1 MKKAILIL
9 LTVLLAVSCSQVVYD
24 NLPPVEIGGKYS
36 TTLTATQDGTSAAL
50 KLRFNAVPY
59 IAQYGYDINSSDIE
73 EIPDSEI
80 KVIGGANYEFTIP
93 SEDIGNQYN
102 GEIYLYGKVPS
113 DVGTEEW
120 VNIGYTEYSIA
131 IEGTAPVV
139 NLYARNETDAVL
151 YLDSPPAGMMYK
163 VDVKEDSNGDPIE
176 ELSVSDLLP
185 DINDGKMMLHISN
198 LEKDKSYIFDV
209 YQKKAEEENEYPTIF
224 SSVEVGPFTNEVKLV
239 LSEEENT
246 GFVVEIAED
255 LTGISTVTLVND
267 TTDIELATVD
277 VTGNYVTF
285 AYDQIPSLEA
295 GLFYAKTISAGE
307 EYISNYVDTITP
319 ITVLEI
325 TPNYRSVDLKV
336 KFSDQITDP
345 ATDITLSTPSTPSTF
360 EYIEQ
365 GDGTYLLVIN
375 GLSSN
380 TRYPNL
386 NLRATKEAD
395 RITVVLDSFN
405 TKSFGNKYFKWEGDL
420 EGLTNRNFII
430 YVTDSPVGSDYPYY
444 VYFSGND
451 TEMPNLDK
459 TESYSKSKYRLMPLV
474 DDSEGLGSLAEPSID
489 GYVKTANGLSENNID
504 FSKQNDAYLINEG
517 KWKKKGINIPTT
529 SWNIQK
535 GEGLSEIKKDFV
547 KTITYTSIS
556 KTSFT
561 PSSTFSAS
569 TSFEFCEKRIG
580 NMVIPYIKFINEA
593 PQGSWASMGLQTNQK
608 TTFPTYL
615 SDENE
620 INGYVWALGLVED
633 ATGGAE

>member
-185 DINDGKMMLHISN
+185 DINDGMLHISN
-198 LEKDKSYIFDV
+198 LESDQSYIFDV
-209 YQKKAEEENEYPTIF
+209 YQKKAGEENEYPTIY

-255 LTGISTVTLVND
+255 LTEISTVKLVNA
-267 TTDIELATVD
+267 TTGIELATVD
-277 VTGNYVTF
+277 VTGNSATF

-295 GLFYAKTISAGE
+295 GLFYAKTTSAGE

-345 ATDITLSTPSTPSTF
+345 ATDITLSTPGLASSTF

-365 GDGTYLLVIN
+365 EDGTYLLGVN
-375 GLSSN
+375 GLNSKTS
-380 TRYPNL
+380 YPNL
-386 NLRATKEAD
+386 NLRATVD
-395 RITVVLDSFN
+395 TNRITIVLDRFS
-405 TKSFGNKYFKWEGDL
+405 TKSFAGKFFEWKGTFSNGTDKSMQ
-420 EGLTNRNFII
+420 NFII
-430 YVTDSPVGSDYPYY
+430 YVDNAPDDSDYPYY
-444 VYFSGND
+444 VYFAKN
-451 TEMPNLDK
+451 DK
-459 TESYSKSKYRLMPLV
+459 TIGQSQNYEKSDYRLMPLIDNSEDLGDNADPKITGYIDWESNYDSAGV
-474 DDSEGLGSLAEPSID
+474 SFAMQNATYKKNSEKWNTFPSMHPARWNIGDAICKDDKVQVITNSETSMSFVGI
-489 GYVKTANGLSENNID
+489 VKTD
-504 FSKQNDAYLINEG
+504 TQ
-517 KWKKKGINIPTT
+517 
-529 SWNIQK
+529 
-535 GEGLSEIKKDFV
+535 
-547 KTITYTSIS
+547 
-556 KTSFT
+556 
-561 PSSTFSAS
+561 
-569 TSFEFCEKRIG
+569 FEFCESSSGEPYVSFYNASDHSFAGPFIAKRG
-580 NMVIPYIKFINEA
+580 NTEFPVFEEEPGN
-593 PQGSWASMGLQTNQK
+593 LN
-608 TTFPTYL
+608 TF
-615 SDENE
+615 
-620 INGYVWALGLVED
+620 WLGLVE
-633 ATGGAE
+633 TINEESVR